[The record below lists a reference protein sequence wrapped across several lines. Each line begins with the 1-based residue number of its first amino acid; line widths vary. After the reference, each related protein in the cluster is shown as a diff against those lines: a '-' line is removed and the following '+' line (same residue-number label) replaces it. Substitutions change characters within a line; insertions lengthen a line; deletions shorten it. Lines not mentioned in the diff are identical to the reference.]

1 MVEAVNELLLR
12 NAGAAWVIPAMFLF
26 AAFDGILPPI
36 PSESALIGLAAVGG
50 STGEP
55 NWLALGLAAAAGAWI
70 GDNGAYLLGRHG
82 HLDRFMER
90 TDRRQRAMEWAST
103 QLDRKSAVII
113 VVGRYVP
120 IGRVAVNLTA
130 GASHYPRRRFS
141 LLTAFSAVMW
151 ASWSVALG
159 TFAGSWVQDNPLLAA
174 ALGIGLALVVGLLIE
189 RFVSR
194 ATRTDAA

>member
-1 MVEAVNELLLR
+1 MVEAVNELLLQ
-12 NAGAAWVIPAMFLF
+12 NAGAFWVIPVMFLF

-55 NWLALGLAAAAGAWI
+55 NWLALGAAAAAGAWI

-90 TDRRQRAMEWAST
+90 TDRRRRAMEWAKA
-103 QLDRKSAVII
+103 QLDSKGAVII

-141 LLTAFSAVMW
+141 LLTALSAVMW

-174 ALGIGLALVVGLLIE
+174 GLGIGLALVVGLLIE
-189 RFVSR
+189 RVVSR
-194 ATRTDAA
+194 STRASHS